1 MFMSPRQAKVV
12 ASNLKGNYDNLPI
25 HLTTREGDGNW
36 GLKGKPGTS

>member
-25 HLTTREGDGNW
+25 PLTTREGDGNW